1 MGAGHDHS
9 HGPNARASRM
19 IIAAA
24 VLSVFFVI
32 ELTTALLINSI
43 ALLADAGHMLTD
55 LVAMFMGLGAVL
67 LARRGSTS
75 SPCAA
80 S

>member
-32 ELTTALLINSI
+32 ELTTALLMTRTRFITSGESEVFDRRNYS
-43 ALLADAGHMLTD
+43 ANLSPA
-55 LVAMFMGLGAVL
+55 VACA
-67 LARRGSTS
+67 
-75 SPCAA
+75 CAA
-80 S
+80 TPACS